1 MYLRG
6 NKQWNTLQR
15 KRRRSNPWRVAL
27 LLILIAVALYFNQ
40 VVVPATPPLF
50 VDTPT
55 PTRSSESFLNQADE
69 LYKSGKLTQAI
80 EAYKQAIS
88 ADPNNGATYISLARL
103 QVFAGQYPEAVTN
116 AQNALLKNPNN
127 PLAHAVLG
135 WAISYTGD
143 YLAAEAQV
151 KNALELD
158 ANNALAHAFYA
169 EILISNGDSGDVEKA
184 ISESRTALDLDPSLL
199 EVQRARGIVLLNT
212 GNLDEAVQAY
222 KAAIAINS
230 KIYDIH
236 LGLGVTYKALNEND
250 QAVEELLAAYA
261 LNPND
266 PDIPTEI
273 ARTYA
278 NAGQFG
284 KAVQYAE
291 QAVKVKAEDPRLHG
305 NLGTMYYRGAELD
318 KAIPELSL
326 AIKGGTTA
334 DNIVVEGLPLD
345 YGRVAE
351 YYWFYGFAL
360 AKSNRCAEAVPIF
373 QALLT
378 GVPDYELAVDNANA
392 GLELCLQSLT
402 TATPTPKV
410 TPKP

>member
-1 MYLRG
+1 
-6 NKQWNTLQR
+6 
-15 KRRRSNPWRVAL
+15 
-27 LLILIAVALYFNQ
+27 
-40 VVVPATPPLF
+40 
-50 VDTPT
+50 
-55 PTRSSESFLNQADE
+55 
-69 LYKSGKLTQAI
+69 
-80 EAYKQAIS
+80 
-88 ADPNNGATYISLARL
+88 
-103 QVFAGQYPEAVTN
+103 
-116 AQNALLKNPNN
+116 
-127 PLAHAVLG
+127 
-135 WAISYTGD
+135 
-143 YLAAEAQV
+143 
-151 KNALELD
+151 
-158 ANNALAHAFYA
+158 
-169 EILISNGDSGDVEKA
+169 
-184 ISESRTALDLDPSLL
+184 
-199 EVQRARGIVLLNT
+199 VLLNT

-291 QAVKVKAEDPRLHG
+291 QAVKVKPEDPRLHG
-305 NLGTMYYRGAELD
+305 NLGTMYYRSAELD

-334 DNIVVEGLPLD
+334 DNVVVEGLPLD

-360 AKSNRCAEAVPIF
+360 AKSSRCAEAVPIF

-378 GVPDYELAVDNANA
+378 GVPDYQLAVDNANA
-392 GLELCLQSLT
+392 GLDLCLASLT

-410 TPKP
+410 TPKATQKKP